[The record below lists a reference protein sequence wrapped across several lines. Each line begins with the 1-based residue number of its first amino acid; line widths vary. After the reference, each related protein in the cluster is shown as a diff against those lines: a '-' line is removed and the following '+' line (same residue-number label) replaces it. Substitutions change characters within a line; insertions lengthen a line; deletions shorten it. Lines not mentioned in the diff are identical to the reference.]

1 MNKIIIR
8 SRSFLP
14 FFFSLALFN
23 LGLVSFVLLFCLW
36 PSSQLPS
43 HTFISFLR
51 LNKGVGSCEE
61 RHKIKK
67 TNDNERSPAV
77 EASRRWN
84 KRQGNRFIASLSTL
98 QELLSLSFT
107 LTVYG
112 FVVCLLKPTRRINRK
127 NSVKDD
133 LFFPFVFIFL
143 FLPTG
148 LLFQCCLQLT
158 ASKHIE
164 LQHWNRREKPVGNK
178 MKKIKDKETP
188 EKWK

>member
-1 MNKIIIR
+1 MWIIQKAAIKW
-8 SRSFLP
+8 FLLQIEVP
-14 FFFSLALFN
+14 
-23 LGLVSFVLLFCLW
+23 
-36 PSSQLPS
+36 
-43 HTFISFLR
+43 
-51 LNKGVGSCEE
+51 KY
-61 RHKIKK
+61 
-67 TNDNERSPAV
+67 DNERSPAV

-178 MKKIKDKETP
+178 MKKIKDKETKTYSAQRVFLGSLFLK
-188 EKWK
+188 EAIFE